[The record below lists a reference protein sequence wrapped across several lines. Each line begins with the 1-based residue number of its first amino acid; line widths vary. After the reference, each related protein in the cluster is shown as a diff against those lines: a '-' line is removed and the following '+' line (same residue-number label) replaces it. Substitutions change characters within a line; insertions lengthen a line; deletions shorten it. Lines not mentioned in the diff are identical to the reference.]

1 MEENDLILAIAI
13 IYYVV
18 LIVGVGALARRRIKS
33 ANDFVNASGQL
44 SWVMVTFAFVLIP
57 LGAGHTISLWESAP
71 ALGASVMWWGI
82 ITGGIF
88 LPLMML
94 WFGPWVRR
102 TKLQTIP
109 QILEKI
115 FGTKYSRLWS
125 ACVVATWTGIGA
137 AEVTATGTA
146 IYGLSEGVL
155 PLFPWCILIALVLIV
170 LYVYFG
176 GMLQMAWLNVV
187 NSIVMLVGS
196 YLGLFMLGVWLAA
209 NLGGWS
215 GVMDIFENMGKSDM
229 LTNMNLGNSDMWTQ
243 IIIPVTVLHCA
254 AGVVAQ
260 NMNSPFF
267 AAESDKACRKGV
279 FIGAG
284 INALASIPWI
294 IMALIVVA
302 DLSPGGTGLIMSNVA
317 ASDIDKLAPITLAL
331 AALPK
336 PIVAV
341 MMISLLAATLST
353 GGATVM
359 ANANVLTNDIVKR
372 AWRPNMSDKTNLK
385 VTKVMILVSAALF
398 AFPALSNA
406 VIFPVF
412 LWCFSFGI
420 PVFVVYFMGL
430 KFRSSKMAAWITTM
444 VVFVIN
450 FIWTFWTPG
459 WATGIW
465 SLNMYPVTVVSLVLG
480 IALSLAPLPGSKPG
494 LLSKGQKM
502 ADLSVNKGV

>member
-1 MEENDLILAIAI
+1 MILAIAI

-18 LIVGVGALARRRIKS
+18 LIVAVGALAKRRVKS
-33 ANDFVNASGQL
+33 ASDFVNASGQL

-57 LGAGHTISLWESAP
+57 LGSGHTLSLWESAP
-71 ALGASVMWWGI
+71 AYGASVMWWGI
-82 ITGGIF
+82 ITGGVF

-137 AEVTATGTA
+137 AEVTATGAA

-155 PLFPWCILIALVLIV
+155 QFFPWCILIALALIV

-176 GMLQMAWLNVV
+176 GMLQMVWLNVV

-196 YLGLFMLGVWLAA
+196 YLGLFMLGTWLAA
-209 NLGGWS
+209 QLGGWD
-215 GVMDIFENMGKSDM
+215 GVMGIFDSMGKSDM
-229 LTNMNLGNSDMWTQ
+229 LSNMNLGDSGVWTTV
-243 IIIPVTVLHCA
+243 IIPVTVLHCA

-267 AAESDKACRKGV
+267 AAESDKACRKGI

-302 DLSPGGTGLIMSNVA
+302 DISSGGSVMSGVE
-317 ASDIDKLAPITLAL
+317 SDDINKLAPITLAL

-336 PIVAV
+336 PIIAV

-359 ANANVLTNDIVKR
+359 ANANVLTNDIIRR
-372 AWRPNMSDKTNLK
+372 AWRPNMSDATNLK
-385 VTKVMILVSAALF
+385 VTRAMILVSAALF

-430 KFRSSKMAAWITTM
+430 KFRSSPMAAWITTM
-444 VVFVIN
+444 VAFAVN
-450 FIWTFWTPG
+450 FIWTFWTPE

-465 SLNMYPVTVVSLVLG
+465 GLNMYPVTVVSIVLG

-494 LLSKGQKM
+494 LISKGQQM
-502 ADLSVNKGV
+502 GDLSSAKGV

>member
-1 MEENDLILAIAI
+1 MILAIAV

-18 LIVGVGALARRRIKS
+18 LIGAVGIITRKRTKS
-33 ANDFVNASGQL
+33 ASDFVNASGGL

-57 LGAGHTISLWESAP
+57 LGSGHTLSLWESAP

-82 ITGGIF
+82 ITGGVF

-115 FGTKYSRLWS
+115 FGTRYSRLWS

-146 IYGLSEGVL
+146 IYGLSDGAL
-155 PLFPWCILIALVLIV
+155 PLFPWCILIALILIV

-176 GMLQMAWLNVV
+176 GMLQMVWLNVV

-196 YLGLFMLGVWLAA
+196 YLGLFMLGTWLAA
-209 NLGGWS
+209 NLGGWE
-215 GVMDIFENMGKSDM
+215 GVQTIFDNMGQSQM
-229 LTNMNLGNSDMWTQ
+229 LTNIDFSNTGMWTQ

-294 IMALIVVA
+294 VMALIVVA
-302 DLSPGGTGLIMSNVA
+302 DLSPGGTGLIMANVPENE
-317 ASDIDKLAPITLAL
+317 IVKLAPITLAL
-331 AALPK
+331 TALPR

-353 GGATVM
+353 GGATVL
-359 ANANVLTNDIVKR
+359 ANANVLTNDIIKR
-372 AWRPNMSDKTNLK
+372 AWRPNMDDKTNLK
-385 VTKVMILVSAALF
+385 VTRLMILVSAALF

-406 VIFPVF
+406 VVFPVF

-430 KFRSSKMAAWITTM
+430 KFRSSKTAAWITTM
-444 VVFVIN
+444 VAFAVN
-450 FIWTFWTPG
+450 FYWTFLTP
-459 WATGIW
+459 TW
-465 SLNMYPVTVVSLVLG
+465 SIGTMWELNMYPVTVVSVVLG
-480 IALSLAPLPGSKPG
+480 VILSLAPLPGSRPG
-494 LLSKGQKM
+494 LLRKGQLYGS
-502 ADLSVNKGV
+502 ASTT